1 MPIIAN
7 LEARKP
13 EDHDA
18 RFIGLAA
25 ALKSYVTYGVADNE
39 KMRGY
44 VADLCGGDDDMELI
58 AKAMYVAQW
67 FSGSRVE

>member
-1 MPIIAN
+1 MPIIAP

-18 RFIGLAA
+18 RFIGMAA
-25 ALKSYVTYGVADNE
+25 ALKSYINYGVADNE

-44 VADLCGGDDDMELI
+44 VAQLVDGDDMELI

-67 FSGSRVE
+67 LGGR

>member
-1 MPIIAN
+1 MPIITP
-7 LEARKP
+7 LEARTSD
-13 EDHDA
+13 DHDA

-25 ALKSYVTYGVADNE
+25 ALKCYINHGMVDNE

-44 VADLCGGDDDMELI
+44 VEQLCPNDIDLA

-67 FSGSRVE
+67 VGGR